1 MAHRDPA
8 RLPLL
13 RTLRDRYP
21 LRADE
26 PSRIGDVMRTGE
38 PQLIESTDAWLQQIA
53 ENDEHLGLLREL
65 AMGSVISVPMTAAAK
80 IVGALV
86 FVNEIGSRSFDA
98 HDLEIAAEVA
108 RRAAIAIENAR
119 IADERARM
127 ADALQRELLPP
138 SLPRMPGWEIATMY
152 EPAGEINEV
161 GGDFYEAF
169 PVEGGWAVLLG
180 DVSGKGAAAAAVTA
194 EARHTIRTAGT
205 LAADPVAGL
214 HLLDE
219 ALRGRDDVALCSVA
233 LVVLPDSPAAQVEAF
248 VYLAGHPH
256 PILLRN
262 GGAEA
267 VGEPGPLLGVV
278 EDPTW
283 IPTPVTLELGDQL
296 VLYTDGVI
304 EARGEGNDR
313 FGSDRLRARLA
324 GCQAPELA
332 VERVRGALS
341 EFGARARGRRRGSRG
356 DPPRRPRRRAV
367 AAARG
372 GRAAGDVG
380 SLMDLGAATDRRPL
394 LFLVGGVAAGVIS
407 IALAAVAGGP
417 YLALDSLS
425 PWIVTFAIG
434 LFCALFATPFVIYGR
449 LGGELEADARWERA
463 VLWWALV
470 AVGVLVVAALSAG
483 RAGTTP
489 TRWAVRSRS
498 WLAPRPCSYWR
509 RSSSG

>member
-1 MAHRDPA
+1 
-8 RLPLL
+8 
-13 RTLRDRYP
+13 
-21 LRADE
+21 
-26 PSRIGDVMRTGE
+26 
-38 PQLIESTDAWLQQIA
+38 
-53 ENDEHLGLLREL
+53 
-65 AMGSVISVPMTAAAK
+65 
-80 IVGALV
+80 
-86 FVNEIGSRSFDA
+86 
-98 HDLEIAAEVA
+98 
-108 RRAAIAIENAR
+108 
-119 IADERARM
+119 
-127 ADALQRELLPP
+127 
-138 SLPRMPGWEIATMY
+138 MY

-341 EFGARARGRRRGSRG
+341 EFGARAR
-356 DPPRRPRRRAV
+356 D
-367 AAARG
+367 
-372 GRAAGDVG
+372 D
-380 SLMDLGAATDRRPL
+380 
-394 LFLVGGVAAGVIS
+394 
-407 IALAAVAGGP
+407 
-417 YLALDSLS
+417 
-425 PWIVTFAIG
+425 
-434 LFCALFATPFVIYGR
+434 
-449 LGGELEADARWERA
+449 DA
-463 VLWWALV
+463 ALV
-470 AVGVLVVAALSAG
+470 AIRRVAPDGALSLRLEAG
-483 RAGTTP
+483 AQPAT
-489 TRWAVRSRS
+489 S
-498 WLAPRPCSYWR
+498 AP
-509 RSSSG
+509 